1 MMVFVALG
9 GGLGACLRYA
19 VDAWI
24 RVRWPAEFPWATFV
38 INVTGSFVLGF
49 CVAGL
54 SGGALLGFLG
64 TGMMGGYTT
73 FSTASVEAVTQGSAC
88 RGAIYALS
96 TLVVAVFAAWLG
108 LVIAG

>member
-1 MMVFVALG
+1 MMLLVAVG
-9 GGLGACLRYA
+9 GGIGACLRYA

-24 RVRWPAEFPWATFV
+24 RARWPAEFPWATFV
-38 INVTGSFVLGF
+38 INVTGSFVLGL

-54 SGGALLGFLG
+54 SGGAVLGFLG

-73 FSTASVEAVTQGSAC
+73 FSTASVEAVTQGSGG

-96 TLVVAVFAAWLG
+96 TLVVAVLAAWVG
-108 LVIAG
+108 LIIAG

>member
-1 MMVFVALG
+1 MMVLVALG

-19 VDAWI
+19 VDTWI
-24 RVRWPAEFPWATFV
+24 RARWPAEFPWATFV
-38 INVTGSFVLGF
+38 INVTGSFVLGL

-73 FSTASVEAVTQGSAC
+73 FSTASVEAVTQGSAR
-88 RGAIYALS
+88 RGAAYALS

>member
-1 MMVFVALG
+1 MIVLVALG

-24 RVRWPAEFPWATFV
+24 RARWPAEFPWATFV
-38 INVTGSFVLGF
+38 INVTGSFVLGL

-73 FSTASVEAVTQGSAC
+73 FSTASVEAVTQGSAR
-88 RGAIYALS
+88 RGAIY
-96 TLVVAVFAAWLG
+96 VAVFAAWLG